1 MAWHRLTSQQ
11 QPRPFFEGG
20 SEPPTQD
27 SRSGVGLLTSLS
39 SDQKLS
45 APAFVLHKMLQQDRY
60 SEKEYHC
67 NFSDDENGFLGT
79 SGHRQIGSKSKHRE
93 METYE
98 TNPDFACV
106 SFLRN
111 TKSAALGVSGFEKR
125 NIMVPRAV
133 SPAIRLNISF
143 PSSGMWGV
151 TGETGRRRE
160 QRNINIC
167 T

>member
-1 MAWHRLTSQQ
+1 MVRGSWFVVRGSWSS
-11 QPRPFFEGG
+11 FF
-20 SEPPTQD
+20 
-27 SRSGVGLLTSLS
+27 
-39 SDQKLS
+39 
-45 APAFVLHKMLQQDRY
+45 MYLQYLQ
-60 SEKEYHC
+60 
-67 NFSDDENGFLGT
+67 L
-79 SGHRQIGSKSKHRE
+79 GSKSKHGE

-98 TNPDFACV
+98 TNPDFARV

-125 NIMVPRAV
+125 KIRVPRAV

-160 QRNINIC
+160 HAKY
-167 T
+167 

>member
-1 MAWHRLTSQQ
+1 
-11 QPRPFFEGG
+11 
-20 SEPPTQD
+20 
-27 SRSGVGLLTSLS
+27 
-39 SDQKLS
+39 
-45 APAFVLHKMLQQDRY
+45 
-60 SEKEYHC
+60 
-67 NFSDDENGFLGT
+67 
-79 SGHRQIGSKSKHRE
+79 

-98 TNPDFACV
+98 TNPDFARV

-111 TKSAALGVSGFEKR
+111 TKSAALGVSGLEKR
-125 NIMVPRAV
+125 NIRVPRAV

>member
-1 MAWHRLTSQQ
+1 MK
-11 QPRPFFEGG
+11 
-20 SEPPTQD
+20 
-27 SRSGVGLLTSLS
+27 VLLL
-39 SDQKLS
+39 
-45 APAFVLHKMLQQDRY
+45 
-60 SEKEYHC
+60 
-67 NFSDDENGFLGT
+67 
-79 SGHRQIGSKSKHRE
+79 GSKSKHRE

-125 NIMVPRAV
+125 NIRVPRAV

-160 QRNINIC
+160 QAKY
-167 T
+167 

>member
-1 MAWHRLTSQQ
+1 MIRTKNLKADWSSALNVAPGPNHSCKQGLRTRELAKRRRAIFWFHQQ
-11 QPRPFFEGG
+11 
-20 SEPPTQD
+20 
-27 SRSGVGLLTSLS
+27 L
-39 SDQKLS
+39 
-45 APAFVLHKMLQQDRY
+45 
-60 SEKEYHC
+60 
-67 NFSDDENGFLGT
+67 N
-79 SGHRQIGSKSKHRE
+79 IGSKSKHRE

-98 TNPDFACV
+98 TNPDFARV

-125 NIMVPRAV
+125 NIRVPRAV

-160 QRNINIC
+160 QAKY
-167 T
+167 

>member
-1 MAWHRLTSQQ
+1 MVYRALYGCTGDIGYRKIQLL
-11 QPRPFFEGG
+11 GG
-20 SEPPTQD
+20 YF
-27 SRSGVGLLTSLS
+27 
-39 SDQKLS
+39 S
-45 APAFVLHKMLQQDRY
+45 AIKIR
-60 SEKEYHC
+60 
-67 NFSDDENGFLGT
+67 
-79 SGHRQIGSKSKHRE
+79 IGSKSKHRE

-98 TNPDFACV
+98 TNPDFARV

-111 TKSAALGVSGFEKR
+111 TKSAALGVFFSGFEKR
-125 NIMVPRAV
+125 NIRVPRAV

-151 TGETGRRRE
+151 TGETSRRRE